1 MYIERLTGTFFA
13 SLPTGIILDVQGV
26 GYGLELPLSTLC
38 QLPKVGQKISLWIYT
53 YVRED
58 AIRFFGFR
66 SYEDRQA
73 FEILLSLSGVGP
85 KVALAILSTLTVN
98 AIDRAVTQDDGK
110 ILESVPGVGPRL
122 AEKIIV
128 DLRPKLLKLKAAQ
141 LLDMRERSGRLD
153 SDDLDGPLPLDHS
166 QSSRE
171 HEDMVF
177 SDLESALENLGY
189 KDKTITPLLT
199 KLRKESAHLAFP
211 DLMRQALKQLS
222 QGTLGPEKKREVK
235 ERDVKGAKG
244 RDLGL
249 ADNEPF

>member
-13 SLPTGIILDVQGV
+13 SLPTGIILDVNGV

-38 QLPKVGQKISLWIYT
+38 TLPKVGQKISLWIYT

-85 KVALAILSTLTVN
+85 KVALAILSTLTVT

-128 DLRPKLLKLKAAQ
+128 DLRPKMMKLKAAQ
-141 LLDMRERSGRLD
+141 MLDKRELHSRLD
-153 SDDLDGPLPLDHS
+153 SEDFDEALPLDHGED
-166 QSSRE
+166 QRA
-171 HEDMVF
+171 HEEMIF

-189 KDKTITPLLT
+189 KEKIITPLLT
-199 KLRKESAHLAFP
+199 RLRKETPHLAFP

-222 QGTLGPEKKREVK
+222 QGALPPEQKKREI
-235 ERDVKGAKG
+235 KGAKG

-249 ADNEPF
+249 AENEPF

>member
-1 MYIERLTGTFFA
+1 MYIERLTGTFYA

-38 QLPKVGQKISLWIYT
+38 QLPKVGSKISLWIYT

-58 AIRFFGFR
+58 AIRLFGFR

-98 AIDRAVTQDDGK
+98 AIDLAVTHDEVK
-110 ILESVPGVGPRL
+110 VFESVPGVGPRL

-128 DLRPKLLKLKAAQ
+128 DLRPKLVKLKSAHMMDLRDKQ
-141 LLDMRERSGRLD
+141 TRLD
-153 SDDLDGPLPLDHS
+153 SEDLDGPLPLDHDHNW
-166 QSSRE
+166 RE
-171 HEDMVF
+171 REDMTF
-177 SDLESALENLGY
+177 SDLFSALENLGY
-189 KDKTITPLLT
+189 KDKIITPLLA
-199 KLRKESAHLAFP
+199 KLRKDSAQLAFP

-222 QGTLGPEKKREVK
+222 QGALGNTEQKKRET
-235 ERDVKGAKG
+235 KGAKG

-249 ADNEPF
+249 AENEPF

>member
-1 MYIERLTGTFFA
+1 MYIERLTGTFYA
-13 SLPTGIILDVQGV
+13 SLPTGIILDVQGI

-38 QLPKVGQKISLWIYT
+38 TLPKVGSKISLWIYT

-58 AIRFFGFR
+58 AIRLFGFR

-73 FEILLSLSGVGP
+73 FETLLSLSGVGP

-98 AIDRAVTQDDGK
+98 ALDRAVSQDDGK

-128 DLRPKLLKLKAAQ
+128 DLRPKMMKLKTAQ
-141 LLDMRERSGRLD
+141 LLDLREEHSRMD
-153 SDDLDGPLPLDHS
+153 SDDFDGPLPLDHGHDR
-166 QSSRE
+166 RE
-171 HEDMVF
+171 QQDMVF

-189 KDKTITPLLT
+189 KEKTITPLLT
-199 KLRKESAHLAFP
+199 KLRKDSAHLAFP

-222 QGTLGPEKKREVK
+222 QGALGNTEQKKRET
-235 ERDVKGAKG
+235 KGAKG

-249 ADNEPF
+249 AENEPF

>member
-1 MYIERLTGTFFA
+1 
-13 SLPTGIILDVQGV
+13 
-26 GYGLELPLSTLC
+26 
-38 QLPKVGQKISLWIYT
+38 
-53 YVRED
+53 
-58 AIRFFGFR
+58 
-66 SYEDRQA
+66 
-73 FEILLSLSGVGP
+73 
-85 KVALAILSTLTVN
+85 
-98 AIDRAVTQDDGK
+98 
-110 ILESVPGVGPRL
+110 
-122 AEKIIV
+122 
-128 DLRPKLLKLKAAQ
+128 
-141 LLDMRERSGRLD
+141 
-153 SDDLDGPLPLDHS
+153 
-166 QSSRE
+166 RE